1 VVLKNSFS
9 AFAQHVQR
17 DAEALIRFLRAGH
30 GLKQQVHGRAVLQ
43 RRQLRGDMRQAAGLR
58 RDFVS
63 IDQPVQR
70 VENGADGL
78 HRIGGRVHADHGIA
92 TAIEQPIQGS
102 QQNAGNVI
110 RRMVGLQPD
119 SQHAR
124 LAHGVTAARDHANLG
139 RGQHQ
144 VFVAHQLGYS
154 RRNLRRD
161 RPLQA
166 LQVVTTGFIAQD
178 ELAQLAYRHALDGL
192 ECLAVVGFEN
202 QPGYIVDLGRDQ
214 RRVDDLP
221 QREVGQR
228 VLGGDA
234 LLLCSRRDSGKPV
247 ARFLFIGPGKEFA
260 EAAEFKGF
268 LHATVPIIRHFS
280 HVVRAPG
287 ILRLKL
293 R

>member
-78 HRIGGRVHADHGIA
+78 HRIGGRVHADHGI
-92 TAIEQPIQGS
+92 
-102 QQNAGNVI
+102 
-110 RRMVGLQPD
+110 
-119 SQHAR
+119 
-124 LAHGVTAARDHANLG
+124 
-139 RGQHQ
+139 GQHQ